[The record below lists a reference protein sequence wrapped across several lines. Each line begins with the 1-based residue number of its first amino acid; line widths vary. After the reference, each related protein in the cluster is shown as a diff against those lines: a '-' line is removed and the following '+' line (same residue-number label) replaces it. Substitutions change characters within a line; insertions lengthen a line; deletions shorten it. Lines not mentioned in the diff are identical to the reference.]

1 MKNKDNFPTIEQSLK
16 MIEERL
22 KSGKKSKKINKNINE
37 ERKNK
42 SLLNLFKEDTV
53 EKKTVIKHEEK
64 DNVLL
69 LTRKVDDKGK
79 IVDLKNNKIANKK
92 KESQL
97 KKNVEKKE
105 DKEINLTIKDNKN
118 LKKTTELAVIIKKLK
133 NIRDKKLDTSKKSKK
148 NNKEIK

>member
-92 KESQL
+92 R
-97 KKNVEKKE
+97 
-105 DKEINLTIKDNKN
+105 NLN
-118 LKKTTELAVIIKKLK
+118 
-133 NIRDKKLDTSKKSKK
+133 
-148 NNKEIK
+148 